1 MASLRNIVSDNL
13 EAYRYSNMETMF
25 NPKEMGNEDWKDFYS
40 ELLFIQGYRGLIK
53 PKLEW
58 QRYVKRDDVVVQKND
73 EIECP
78 ICLEPFNKT
87 VCLLSCN
94 HLFHFECICRWY
106 IINNY
111 DDIYKHPKKFYQKVP
126 KISCPIC
133 REDSIINRIYKECP
147 DYIYKQENSLNNQN
161 NQNNHDCKKIVKK
174 PEIEDDKFRK
184 KLDER
189 LKYMLHV
196 FSIYNKEY
204 DRRLT
209 SYETYQVFNEM
220 ERNSN
225 QPTSQS
231 SSHPYHTYH
240 RPRDGRRRSSMC
252 III

>member
-1 MASLRNIVSDNL
+1 MASLRNIVCDNL

-25 NPKEMGNEDWKDFYS
+25 NPKEMGNEDWKDFYN

-53 PKLEW
+53 PKQEW

-78 ICLEPFNKT
+78 ICLESFNKT

-111 DDIYKHPKKFYQKVP
+111 DDIYKHPKIFYQKIP

-147 DYIYKQENSLNNQN
+147 DYIYKQEGNLNNHN
-161 NQNNHDCKKIVKK
+161 CKKTDKK
-174 PEIEDDKFRK
+174 LVIEDDKFRK

-209 SYETYQVFNEM
+209 SYETYQVINQIEQ
-220 ERNSN
+220 NNN
-225 QPTSQS
+225 QPTSRRP
-231 SSHPYHTYH
+231 SHPYHTY
-240 RPRDGRRRSSMC
+240 RRQRDSRRRSNLC
-252 III
+252 TII